1 MRVLMTNIIALCDE
15 GLYEELLR
23 YVPTERQE
31 KIARCGK
38 RQDRMRSLAAGLLL
52 EYGLRSMGC
61 SLLPLVPGTETVH
74 LVCGTHGKPELSGGA
89 GGHFNLSHAGDYAA
103 AVFDEGEVGIDVEQV
118 RRVNVNVMRRQ
129 FTAEENAYLLSE
141 PDAFLRL
148 WTRKES
154 YCKAVGE
161 GLHLPLSS
169 FDVLEDQVAGRTA
182 PAAEAAEAE
191 MAVREADA
199 GQFYL
204 YTEVPV
210 KGYVLSVC
218 AGHPITGCPVENV
231 DLRKLFDGIS

>member
-1 MRVLMTNIIALCDE
+1 MRVLITNISPLRDAA
-15 GLYEELLR
+15 LYEELLR
-23 YVPTERQE
+23 YVHAGRQE

-38 RQDRMRSLAAGLLL
+38 QEDRRRSLGAGLLL
-52 EYGLRSMGC
+52 EYGLRSLGC

-74 LVCGTHGKPELSGGA
+74 LVRGAHGKPELSGGA
-89 GGHFNLSHAGDYAA
+89 GVHFNLSHAGDYAA

>member
-1 MRVLMTNIIALCDE
+1 MRGA
-15 GLYEELLR
+15 
-23 YVPTERQE
+23 
-31 KIARCGK
+31 
-38 RQDRMRSLAAGLLL
+38 
-52 EYGLRSMGC
+52 
-61 SLLPLVPGTETVH
+61 
-74 LVCGTHGKPELSGGA
+74 HGKPELSGGT
-89 GGHFNLSHAGDYAA
+89 GVHFNLSHAGDYAA
-103 AVFDEGEVGIDVEQV
+103 AVFDDGAVGIDVE
-118 RRVNVNVMRRQ
+118 RARLVNVNVMQRQ
-129 FTAEENAYLLSE
+129 FTAAENAYLRSK

-169 FDVLEDQVAGRTA
+169 FDVLEDQVAGREA
-182 PAAEAAEAE
+182 PDTET
-191 MAVREADA
+191 VGREADA

-218 AGHPITGCPVENV
+218 AGHPIMGCPVENV

>member
-1 MRVLMTNIIALCDE
+1 M
-15 GLYEELLR
+15 
-23 YVPTERQE
+23 
-31 KIARCGK
+31 
-38 RQDRMRSLAAGLLL
+38 
-52 EYGLRSMGC
+52 
-61 SLLPLVPGTETVH
+61 
-74 LVCGTHGKPELSGGA
+74 
-89 GGHFNLSHAGDYAA
+89 HFNLSHAGDYAA
-103 AVFDEGEVGIDVEQV
+103 AVFDEGEVGIDVEQA

-169 FDVLEDQVAGRTA
+169 FDVLEDKVAGRTA
-182 PAAEAAEAE
+182 PAAEA
-191 MAVREADA
+191 AVREADA